1 MPAKEEKMNKFRKS
15 MGLALTLCV
24 ALALTACSDTS
35 GETTTDTINQEGVV
49 ATVNDKAITQ
59 EQFDETLQ
67 SYKMMVES
75 QYGEGSWDTEISAG
89 QTMGSYYESSLLDNM
104 ILELLMVEA
113 AGKEGITMT
122 DEDLQTQMDEFKAYF
137 DTDEEYKTFLDE
149 KAMTED
155 YLKES
160 LKKEFLI
167 NSFLSIK
174 IENLQPADDELK
186 TIFDDLKMNQQV
198 RARHILVNTE
208 EEAKAVI
215 DRINK
220 GEKFED
226 VAKELSVDTASGANG
241 GDLDYFSYT
250 DMVQP
255 FSDAAFSMEIGD
267 MSDPVKSDFGYHIIE
282 VTDKKVDDTVTL
294 ETKKDELTE
303 YYKSY
308 KYEDLLEELKSN
320 ANIVK
325 K

>member
-1 MPAKEEKMNKFRKS
+1 MNKFRKS
-15 MGLALTLCV
+15 LGLALTLCV
-24 ALALTACSDTS
+24 ALALTACSDSS
-35 GETTTDTINQEGVV
+35 GETTDAINQEGVV
-49 ATVNDKAITQ
+49 ATVNDKTITQ

-104 ILELLMVEA
+104 ILELLMIEA
-113 AGKEGITMT
+113 AEKEGITMT
-122 DEDLQTQMDEFKAYF
+122 DADLQTQMDEFKAYF
-137 DTDEEYKTFLDE
+137 DTDEEYKTFLEE
-149 KAMTED
+149 KAMTEE

-167 NSFLSIK
+167 NNYLAVK
-174 IENLQPADDELK
+174 IENLQPTDDELK

-208 EEAKAVI
+208 DEAKAVI
-215 DRINK
+215 DRLNK

-226 VAKELSVDTASGANG
+226 LAKELSVDTASGANG

-267 MSDPVKSDFGYHIIE
+267 VSEPVKSDFGYHIIE
-282 VTDKKVDDTVTL
+282 VTDKTVDDSVTL